1 MSVCV
6 TIRIIFTWAVTEM
19 INLYLSVL
27 ETDEDRCQFEDIYR
41 QYKNRMYK
49 FAIGILHNNE
59 DAEDVVQQS
68 FLTIAN
74 NFDKIKSFSCH
85 EMNSYIVIIIRNTS
99 INLYN
104 KNKRNSERSTELDEQ
119 QTAVEVDFF
128 NNIDYEHLVQ
138 IISRLPLIYKE
149 ILLLHYVEEF
159 TVKQIS
165 AMLGISIDNVRK
177 RTERAKKL
185 LKAELESGEQNGE

>member
-6 TIRIIFTWAVTEM
+6 TIRIIFTWVVTEM

-49 FAIGILHNNE
+49 FAISILHNNE
-59 DAEDVVQQS
+59 DAEDVVHQS

-138 IISRLPLIYKE
+138 IISGLPLIYKE
-149 ILLLHYVEEF
+149 VLLLHYVEEF

>member
-6 TIRIIFTWAVTEM
+6 TIRIIFKWAVTEM

-49 FAIGILHNNE
+49 FAISILHNNE
-59 DAEDVVQQS
+59 DAEDVVHQS

-104 KNKRNSERSTELDEQ
+104 KNKRNSERSTELDEE

-138 IISRLPLIYKE
+138 IISGLPLIYKE
-149 ILLLHYVEEF
+149 VLLLHYVEEF

>member
-1 MSVCV
+1 
-6 TIRIIFTWAVTEM
+6 M

-49 FAIGILHNNE
+49 FAISILHNNE
-59 DAEDVVQQS
+59 DAEDVVHQS

-104 KNKRNSERSTELDEQ
+104 KNKRNSERTTKLAEEQ
-119 QTAVEVDFF
+119 TTVEVDFF

-138 IISRLPLIYKE
+138 IISRLPLIS
-149 ILLLHYVEEF
+149 L
-159 TVKQIS
+159 
-165 AMLGISIDNVRK
+165 K
-177 RTERAKKL
+177 R
-185 LKAELESGEQNGE
+185 

>member
-49 FAIGILHNNE
+49 FAISILHNNE

-85 EMNSYIVIIIRNTS
+85 EMNSYIVIIVRNTS

-104 KNKRNSERSTELDEQ
+104 KNKRNSERSTELNQE

-138 IISRLPLIYKE
+138 IISGLPLIYKE
-149 ILLLHYVEEF
+149 ILLLRYVEEF

>member
-1 MSVCV
+1 M
-6 TIRIIFTWAVTEM
+6 RIIFIQAVTEM

-49 FAIGILHNNE
+49 FAISILHNNE

-119 QTAVEVDFF
+119 QTTVEVDFF

-138 IISRLPLIYKE
+138 IISGLPLIYKE

>member
-1 MSVCV
+1 
-6 TIRIIFTWAVTEM
+6 M

-49 FAIGILHNNE
+49 FAISILHNNE
-59 DAEDVVQQS
+59 DAEDVVHQS

-104 KNKRNSERSTELDEQ
+104 KNKRNSERTTKLAEEQ
-119 QTAVEVDFF
+119 TTVEVDFF

-138 IISRLPLIYKE
+138 IISGLPLIYKE
-149 ILLLHYVEEF
+149 ILLLRYVEEF

-185 LKAELESGEQNGE
+185 LKAKLESGEQNGE

>member
-1 MSVCV
+1 
-6 TIRIIFTWAVTEM
+6 M

-49 FAIGILHNNE
+49 FAISILHNNE
-59 DAEDVVQQS
+59 DAEDVVHQS

-104 KNKRNSERSTELDEQ
+104 KNKRNYERSTELDEQ

-138 IISRLPLIYKE
+138 IISGLPLIYKE
-149 ILLLHYVEEF
+149 VLLLHYVEEF

>member
-1 MSVCV
+1 
-6 TIRIIFTWAVTEM
+6 M

-49 FAIGILHNNE
+49 FAISILHNNE
-59 DAEDVVQQS
+59 DAEDVVHPS

-104 KNKRNSERSTELDEQ
+104 KNKRNNEMLSTLDDNNSSFEINMLANYEYEQLLGVISSLSE
-119 QTAVEVDFF
+119 
-128 NNIDYEHLVQ
+128 N
-138 IISRLPLIYKE
+138 YKE
-149 ILLLHYVEEF
+149 VLYLYYINNF
-159 TVKQIS
+159 TTKEIS
-165 AMLGISIDNVRK
+165 KMLDISVDNVWK
-177 RTERAKKL
+177 RIERAKKQ
-185 LKAELESGEQNGE
+185 LKAKLEVDEKNV

>member
-1 MSVCV
+1 
-6 TIRIIFTWAVTEM
+6 M

-49 FAIGILHNNE
+49 FAISILHNNE

-85 EMNSYIVIIIRNTS
+85 EMNSYIVIIIRT
-99 INLYN
+99 
-104 KNKRNSERSTELDEQ
+104 
-119 QTAVEVDFF
+119 
-128 NNIDYEHLVQ
+128 HL
-138 IISRLPLIYKE
+138 S
-149 ILLLHYVEEF
+149 
-159 TVKQIS
+159 
-165 AMLGISIDNVRK
+165 ISIIK
-177 RTERAKKL
+177 IKGI
-185 LKAELESGEQNGE
+185 LKGLPNSMNNKQP

>member
-1 MSVCV
+1 M
-6 TIRIIFTWAVTEM
+6 RIIFTWAVTEM

-49 FAIGILHNNE
+49 FAISILHNSE
-59 DAEDVVQQS
+59 DAEEVVHQS

-104 KNKRNSERSTELDEQ
+104 KNKRYTERSTELDEE

-128 NNIDYEHLVQ
+128 Q
-138 IISRLPLIYKE
+138 
-149 ILLLHYVEEF
+149 
-159 TVKQIS
+159 
-165 AMLGISIDNVRK
+165 
-177 RTERAKKL
+177 
-185 LKAELESGEQNGE
+185 

>member
-1 MSVCV
+1 MQKTNRYLQTSTRSLVLQNMSVCV

-49 FAIGILHNNE
+49 FAISILHNNE
-59 DAEDVVQQS
+59 DAEDVVHQS

-104 KNKRNSERSTELDEQ
+104 KNKRNSERSTELDEE

-138 IISRLPLIYKE
+138 IISRLPLIS
-149 ILLLHYVEEF
+149 L
-159 TVKQIS
+159 
-165 AMLGISIDNVRK
+165 K
-177 RTERAKKL
+177 R
-185 LKAELESGEQNGE
+185 